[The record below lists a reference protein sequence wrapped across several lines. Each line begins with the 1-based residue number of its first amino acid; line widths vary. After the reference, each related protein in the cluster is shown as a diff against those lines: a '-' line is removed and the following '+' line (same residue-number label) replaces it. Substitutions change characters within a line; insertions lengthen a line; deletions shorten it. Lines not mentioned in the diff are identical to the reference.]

1 MSWQT
6 GDSQDIFTE
15 YMLLQ
20 REDSQAD
27 SQNAS
32 LMNNLLGKGE
42 KENKREE
49 HIRQTIKN

>member
-1 MSWQT
+1 MSWQI
-6 GDSQDIFTE
+6 GASQEIFTE
-15 YMLLQ
+15 YMFL
-20 REDSQAD
+20 RKEDSQAD

-49 HIRQTIKN
+49 HIRQTVKN